1 MKKSELKEMISEI
14 VEEKLEDFFI
24 NDLNEI
30 VTKIV
35 SNKMSKM
42 LKEANKGTLKDR
54 IMNKIDQKEMSDY
67 DQMNEIAF
75 GERNGQSGQYFRE
88 AASLTKTP
96 AKNISQPGAI
106 LKNTGKKLNEI
117 HEEDIDNLAQADYDD
132 AILGI
137 E

>member
-1 MKKSELKEMISEI
+1 MKKSELKEMILEI

-54 IMNKIDQKEMSDY
+54 IMNKIDQKEINEY

-75 GERNGQSGQYFRE
+75 GERSGQGGQYFRE
-88 AASLTKTP
+88 AASLKKSS
-96 AKNISQPGAI
+96 ADISQPGAV

-117 HEEDIDNLAQADYDD
+117 HEEDIDSLAQADYDD

>member
-35 SNKMSKM
+35 STKMSKM

-54 IMNKIDQKEMSDY
+54 IMNKIADILRQRVAGPSIY
-67 DQMNEIAF
+67 CVQ
-75 GERNGQSGQYFRE
+75 
-88 AASLTKTP
+88 
-96 AKNISQPGAI
+96 NILCSAPEGGGVPQR
-106 LKNTGKKLNEI
+106 KMC
-117 HEEDIDNLAQADYDD
+117 
-132 AILGI
+132 
-137 E
+137 

>member
-54 IMNKIDQKEMSDY
+54 IINKLDQKEMNDY

-75 GERNGQSGQYFRE
+75 GERNGQGGQYFRE
-88 AASLTKTP
+88 AASFKKSSVDIT
-96 AKNISQPGAI
+96 QPGAI

-117 HEEDIDNLAQADYDD
+117 HKEDIDSLAQAEYDD